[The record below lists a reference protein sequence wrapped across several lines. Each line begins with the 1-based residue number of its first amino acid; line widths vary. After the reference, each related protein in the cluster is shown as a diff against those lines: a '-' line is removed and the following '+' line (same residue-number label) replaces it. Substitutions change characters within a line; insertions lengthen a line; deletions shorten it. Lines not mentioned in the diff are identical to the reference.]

1 MKPTLDEKF
10 VAWLALLSGLSISA
24 VAVYYSVIGLTAIF
38 AAAVIPIIIMGI
50 VLELSKLVATVW
62 LKQNWLRAPA
72 VIKVYLT
79 SAVIVLMF
87 ITSMGIFGF
96 LSKAHLDQNVP
107 TGDVTDKIAFIDEKI
122 KTQRENI
129 DAARKALKQM
139 DESVDQVMARST
151 DERGAERAAQ
161 LRRQQSKERAT
172 LQQEISNAQRNITA
186 LNDERGPIAKDLRAI
201 EAEVGPIKYIAAF
214 IYGETDKN
222 ILEKA
227 VTWVIMI
234 IVVVFDPLAIVL
246 LLAAQ
251 TSFQQFK
258 KRDEEEKITKEDV
271 PLESPPVIPRVEQV
285 YLKRPWVD
293 KVPGIDP
300 VPHQVYKGNTSPITP
315 NEQTTTTSTN
325 VDPKIEPEDDIQ
337 KIVGLVKD
345 IVENPTDAK
354 VSGPKP
360 LKELGGN
367 RIVRTKVFPRVR
379 PPELPTENITTTT
392 QSVITTEEYI
402 RQANS
407 RREAEIK
414 TYAELVRSKQI
425 QMSDVP
431 DEYLERIKSM
441 V

>member
-1 MKPTLDEKF
+1 MKATFDEKL
-10 VAWLALLSGLSISA
+10 VAYLALISGLSISA

-38 AAAVIPIIIMGI
+38 AAAAVPIIIMGI

-62 LKQNWLRAPA
+62 LKQNWLTAPA

-79 SAVIVLMF
+79 SAVVVLMF

-107 TGDVTDKIAFIDEKI
+107 TGDVADKIALIDEKI

-172 LQQEISNAQRNITA
+172 LQQEISNAQGNITA
-186 LNDERGPIAKDLRAI
+186 LNDERRPIAKDLRAI

-227 VTWVIMI
+227 VTWVILI
-234 IVVVFDPLAIVL
+234 IVVVFDPLAIIL

-258 KRDEEEKITKEDV
+258 LRQLVTTEPE
-271 PLESPPVIPRVEQV
+271 PVSQPRAEQI
-285 YLKRPWVD
+285 YLKKPWID
-293 KVPGIDP
+293 KVPGIEP
-300 VPHQVYKGNTSPITP
+300 VGHQVGKPEPAPEPSPEVTPEPTPQPKGPR
-315 NEQTTTTSTN
+315 
-325 VDPKIEPEDDIQ
+325 
-337 KIVGLVKD
+337 
-345 IVENPTDAK
+345 
-354 VSGPKP
+354 P
-360 LKELGGN
+360 LKDLGGE
-367 RIVRTKVFPRVR
+367 RIVRTKVFPRVK
-379 PPELPTENITTTT
+379 PPETPTENITTTT
-392 QSVITTEEYI
+392 QSIITTEEYI
-402 RQANS
+402 KQANS

-431 DEYLERIKSM
+431 EEYLERIKSM